1 MSARAMSRM
10 TALGVCAAAATGLTG
25 CTQLAQ
31 LQPVAGDEIASV
43 QFATSDVLAA
53 KKVDVIVWPTCS
65 FASKVYTCTGTAA
78 GGKTIVATAP
88 AVDPV
93 VLTVKVADVQ
103 IFTGKIDELIQA
115 EGRMP

>member
-1 MSARAMSRM
+1 VSARAVGRFA
-10 TALGVCAAAATGLTG
+10 ALGLCAMAATVLTG

-31 LQPVAGDEIASV
+31 LQPVAGDEITSV

-53 KKVDVIVWPTCS
+53 KKVSVIVWPTCS
-65 FASKVYTCTGTAA
+65 FASEVYTCTGTAA

-88 AVDPV
+88 ATDPV
-93 VLTVKVADVQ
+93 VLTVKVADAQ
-103 IFTGKIDELIQA
+103 IFTGKIDDVIQA